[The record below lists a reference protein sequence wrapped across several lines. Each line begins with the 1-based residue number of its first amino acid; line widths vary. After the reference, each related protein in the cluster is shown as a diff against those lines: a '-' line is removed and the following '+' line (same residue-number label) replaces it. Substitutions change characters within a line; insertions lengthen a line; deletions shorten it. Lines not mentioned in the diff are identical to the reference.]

1 MSGPQRALDPHARP
15 AERSRPQT
23 QTHPRAGPR
32 CTAVNGWA
40 LHPGTLSAQE
50 VLQLQR
56 LAGNRATVE
65 LLSQRV
71 LTVQRAVSASAS
83 WPPAHGGVEAT
94 QIQQL
99 NALIPNAE
107 NAGTA
112 AVATN
117 TGFKTPRQANYIQN
131 PSARTWGYVVEEK
144 LDPLAQAAGWS
155 TQHRLL
161 GARPDYYRQS
171 NGIESF
177 VDLTSA
183 TQAGLGGNHIT
194 EKLDN
199 AGFMSPDPAVV
210 AADVTHLSSNPRGNA
225 GTAVVLGNAT
235 MPELNALQQYRR
247 LTKTYLL
254 KNTDVDFNEG
264 IAALFQRYGDVKHAA
279 FTTKWKGKKR
289 QVFTKLVTAAL
300 TKPKGGI
307 SKKHHTR
314 SQAKLKKKKST

>member
-1 MSGPQRALDPHARP
+1 MNGRP
-15 AERSRPQT
+15 
-23 QTHPRAGPR
+23 
-32 CTAVNGWA
+32 V
-40 LHPGTLSAQE
+40 HPGPLSAEE
-50 VLQLQR
+50 VLQIQR
-56 LAGNRATVE
+56 LAGNRATAQ
-65 LLSQRV
+65 LLAQRV
-71 LTVQRAVSASAS
+71 VAIQRAVSASAS

-94 QIQQL
+94 RIQQL
-99 NALIPNAE
+99 DALIPNAE
-107 NAGTA
+107 NAGAA

-194 EKLDN
+194 DKLDN
-199 AGFMSPDPAVV
+199 AGFMSPNPAVV
-210 AADVTHLSSNPRGNA
+210 AADVTHLSTNPRGAA
-225 GTAVVLGNAT
+225 GTAPVLGNAT
-235 MPELNALQQYRR
+235 QPELNALQQYRR
-247 LTKTYLL
+247 LTKPYLS

-264 IAALFQRYGDVKHAA
+264 IADLFQQYGDIKHDV
-279 FTTKWKGKKR
+279 FTNRWKGKKR
-289 QVFTKLVTAAL
+289 RIFTNLVTAAL
-300 TKPKGGI
+300 TKPSGGGI
-307 SKKHHTR
+307 TKKHRTR
-314 SQAKLKKKKST
+314 SQAKLKKTKSY